1 MASATDGKKQIM
13 FSDKVYRVD
22 YIGHVRATRDQTWFL
37 VDHCIIDFASILVIR
52 VARLDHPASQLCLQL
67 SDGILFECFL
77 HGRANKEV
85 SWHYSSGHNGESL
98 EKRMSKSDKEWSA
111 VGPQILG
118 ADNAAS
124 SGCGL
129 VAIRGRGY
137 GDANS
142 SAARAGID
150 VN

>member
-1 MASATDGKKQIM
+1 MEFSSSAFFMEDPI
-13 FSDKVYRVD
+13 
-22 YIGHVRATRDQTWFL
+22 
-37 VDHCIIDFASILVIR
+37 
-52 VARLDHPASQLCLQL
+52 
-67 SDGILFECFL
+67 
-77 HGRANKEV
+77 KEV

-98 EKRMSKSDKEWSA
+98 EKRMSKSDKKWSA
-111 VGPQILG
+111 VGPQVLG

-129 VAIRGRGY
+129 VAIRGRGQ

-150 VN
+150 VNATVVIEHGPFDDRQTQSHAARFCRTERRENLLAHFR